1 MSRPVESC
9 ARGRDANQSTRAV
22 SQSASQVRY
31 RPNIVFIFKDL
42 ETASP
47 PLNKPY
53 PPRGRVQSLPPLP
66 PYPPVPPP
74 PGRPLPYPLSPPH
87 PLYPPPGQSLDSH
100 GIINRTIMVLYIG

>member
-31 RPNIVFIFKDL
+31 RPNIVFIFKNL

-53 PPRGRVQSLPPLP
+53 P
-66 PYPPVPPP
+66 
-74 PGRPLPYPLSPPH
+74 LSPK
-87 PLYPPPGQSLDSH
+87 SDREDSVQ
-100 GIINRTIMVLYIG
+100 IRK